1 MSIKC
6 YRIRI
11 EGFLTDQDFGGS
23 PEIEPDSWP
32 LEEICK
38 ALTVDVSITAT
49 LLDEIKD
56 AEEEEKEG

>member
-6 YRIRI
+6 YRMQI
-11 EGFLTDQDFGGS
+11 EGYLTDQDFGGS

-32 LEEICK
+32 LEKIVK
-38 ALTVDVSITAT
+38 GLGVDVRITAI

-56 AEEEEKEG
+56 AEEKEV